1 MAPDEVETH
10 IAALCKNESGV
21 LHHIYGGADLAAL
34 AGGSSS
40 SSGGSSS
47 SSVLHKAAQEQSG
60 RLYKAFFLRA
70 LAVTPNRCAARR
82 RDLRGAAGLA
92 RTLCLP
98 VLLSLYDINAGCIRC
113 IWLQEPL
120 MCCVAVFL
128 EIQVHALMLCVILD

>member
-70 LAVTPNRCAARR
+70 LAVTPNRWAARR
-82 RDLRGAAGLA
+82 GPEGQRGGPEPCACQNPVPA

-98 VLLSLYDINAGCIRC
+98 VLSSLYDIKAGCIRC

-120 MCCVAVFL
+120 MC
-128 EIQVHALMLCVILD
+128 